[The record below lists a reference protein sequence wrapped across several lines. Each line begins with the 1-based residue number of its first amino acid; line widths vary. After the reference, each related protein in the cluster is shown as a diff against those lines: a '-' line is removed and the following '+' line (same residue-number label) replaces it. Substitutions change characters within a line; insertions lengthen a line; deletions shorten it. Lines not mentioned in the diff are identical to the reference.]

1 MATSLLFVSRICLGA
16 GGQKWTI
23 DEICSAIEDRCDQH
37 SVKGAMICLGEC
49 LAQLMQGEADDL
61 RAVADA
67 QTSEPWTLCGYV
79 VSEAEIDK
87 IKFQDWTVVYEGKSV
102 YIEDRLEPLLDE
114 SLSLAER
121 QVRAGELIKII
132 ENFRFD

>member
-1 MATSLLFVSRICLGA
+1 
-16 GGQKWTI
+16 
-23 DEICSAIEDRCDQH
+23 
-37 SVKGAMICLGEC
+37 MICLGER
-49 LAQLMQGEADDL
+49 LAHLMQGEVDDL

-114 SLSLAER
+114 SLSPAER